1 MTTSPVPPSG
11 EPGAAT
17 RERLLDA
24 AEKLFAAH
32 GFISTSVRDITAEA
46 ACNVAAVNYH
56 FGGKD
61 KLYLETFRR
70 RMVSM
75 REERIRKLHQR
86 LAAEDAERSVDFVLR
101 AIVNA
106 VMEPL
111 TDQVSGPRVTELI
124 WRELLDRRLP
134 AEVFLDDA
142 VDPTWG
148 AYVDAL
154 REVCPDL
161 DVKAARL
168 CVQSIVGQ
176 VAHALQIRRLYES
189 VPARRLQLATL
200 EQLADHIVQFSL
212 GGLEAMLREEVR

>member
-1 MTTSPVPPSG
+1 MTTTAVPTSG
-11 EPGAAT
+11 EPGGAT

-24 AEKLFAAH
+24 AEKLFASR
-32 GFISTSVRDITAEA
+32 GFISTSVRDITSEA

-70 RMVSM
+70 RMVTM
-75 REERIRKLHQR
+75 RDERIRTLHER
-86 LAAEDAERSVDFVLR
+86 LAAAGPERDLQFVLR
-101 AIVNA
+101 AIVSA

-111 TDQVSGPRVTELI
+111 TDEVSGPRVTELI

-134 AEVFLDDA
+134 AEVFLDEA
-142 VDPTWG
+142 IDPTWG
-148 AYVDAL
+148 AYVEAL
-154 REVCPDL
+154 REVCPQL
-161 DVKAARL
+161 DQKTARQ

-189 VPARRLQLATL
+189 VPARRSHVATL
-200 EQLADHIVQFSL
+200 QRLADHIVQFSL
-212 GGLEAMLREEVR
+212 GGIESMLRQEAP